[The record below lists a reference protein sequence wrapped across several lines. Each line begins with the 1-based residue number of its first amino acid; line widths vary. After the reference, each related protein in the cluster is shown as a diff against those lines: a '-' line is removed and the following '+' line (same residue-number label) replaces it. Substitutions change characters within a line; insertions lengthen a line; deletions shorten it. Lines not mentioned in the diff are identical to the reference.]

1 MPTLEPSPDRLVT
14 TEPPGFSMLPAS
26 CACHDRPVIAPVPEL
41 VAEGRAALRR
51 GDAAAA
57 RRAFQQVPAEPAS
70 GDVIEG
76 LARASYLERDFA
88 QAIEDWERAYAVY
101 RDGGDHVGAV
111 RVARTVAYMYGAIYG
126 DWAVTSG
133 WLARAQALVGDAT
146 ASREGGWV
154 TLNRGMFEG
163 DRIRKD
169 RYFREA
175 LEVARRFGD
184 SDLEFVTLAYLG
196 ASLVHADRTEEGM
209 LLLDESLAAVAG
221 SDVDDFCV
229 LEEIFCQLFSAC
241 ERAHDVT
248 RADQWIRIGEAI
260 AERRQLP
267 AVSAFC
273 RTHYGGL
280 LTTAG
285 RWPEADLALT
295 EAARLWGLGQR
306 SLRGGALARL
316 ADLRVRQGRFEEA
329 EQLLAGM
336 DADFDAA
343 RPLAALHLSRG
354 DVSLA
359 SDVLERALDQVD
371 PMSSATAPLLALLV
385 DVYLA
390 ANLHDSAS
398 AAVDRL
404 VACAAA
410 HSSPYLAAA
419 AALAR
424 GRLCLATDTG
434 DPQACLREAL
444 AGFAQA
450 QMPMELAHSRLEL
463 AKALLTERPEVA
475 MAEARAALEA
485 FGRLKAARDA
495 DSAAAVLRSLGVRTA
510 SAPKDA
516 GLLTKREAEVL
527 ELLGLGLSNPE
538 ISERLFIS
546 RKTVEHHVGNILAK
560 LGLRSRA
567 AAAAAAAG
575 YAARSKQDPKG
586 AE

>member
-1 MPTLEPSPDRLVT
+1 
-14 TEPPGFSMLPAS
+14 
-26 CACHDRPVIAPVPEL
+26 
-41 VAEGRAALRR
+41 
-51 GDAAAA
+51 
-57 RRAFQQVPAEPAS
+57 
-70 GDVIEG
+70 
-76 LARASYLERDFA
+76 
-88 QAIEDWERAYAVY
+88 
-101 RDGGDHVGAV
+101 
-111 RVARTVAYMYGAIYG
+111 
-126 DWAVTSG
+126 
-133 WLARAQALVGDAT
+133 
-146 ASREGGWV
+146 
-154 TLNRGMFEG
+154 
-163 DRIRKD
+163 
-169 RYFREA
+169 
-175 LEVARRFGD
+175 
-184 SDLEFVTLAYLG
+184 LEFVSLAYLG

-306 SLRGGALARL
+306 SLRGGAMARL

-329 EQLLAGM
+329 EQLLAGL

-359 SDVLERALDQVD
+359 GDVLERALDQVD
-371 PMSSATAPLLALLV
+371 PKSSATAPLLALLV
-385 DVYLA
+385 DVHLA
-390 ANLHDSAS
+390 ANLHEPAS

-404 VACAAA
+404 VACAAT
-410 HSSPYLAAA
+410 HPSPYLAAT

-424 GRLCLATDTG
+424 GRLALATSTG

-516 GLLTKREAEVL
+516 GRLTKREAEVL
-527 ELLGLGLSNPE
+527 ELLGHGLSNPE

-546 RKTVEHHVGNILAK
+546 RKTVEHHVGNVLAK

-575 YAARSKQDPKG
+575 YAARSQQGTKQGTKQG
-586 AE
+586 TE